1 MAGVYALI
9 FWGAIGCTIAGLFL
23 TLLVTVSPEKGFKVI
38 RFFIM

>member
-9 FWGAIGCTIAGLFL
+9 FWGAIGCTISGLFL
-23 TLLVTVSPEKGFKVI
+23 TLLVTVSPGKGFKVI